1 MPIGT
6 NQCAIHVVSD
16 LRTPIKQATLFVEWH
31 APGMDAERWS
41 YTGGFEPDSVTKIAE
56 TFLVTKNPGI
66 GTLALE
72 LRGSDVHA
80 INNYQIKVC

>member
-1 MPIGT
+1 
-6 NQCAIHVVSD
+6 
-16 LRTPIKQATLFVEWH
+16 
-31 APGMDAERWS
+31 MDAERWS

-56 TFLVTKNPGI
+56 TLLVTKNPGI